1 MKRRLNYFSLALVF
15 INCFAFAGEQ
25 SLSDK
30 AKNIIVI
37 SGKISD
43 TNNNE
48 LLAGVKISCNNCE
61 KTFYSDLDGYFFIHL
76 DLVDSENLKIEFS
89 QIGYYA
95 KSIDFKK
102 LLGSSGNTYID
113 LKSK

>member
-1 MKRRLNYFSLALVF
+1 MKRCYNFFSLALIF

-25 SLSDK
+25 PLTDK
-30 AKNIIVI
+30 VNNVVI
-37 SGKISD
+37 SGKIAD
-43 TNNNE
+43 ANNNE

-61 KTFYSDLDGYFFIHL
+61 KTFYSDLDGYFFINL
-76 DLVDSENLKIEFS
+76 ELVDSENLKIEFS

-95 KSIDFKK
+95 KSIDFKE
-102 LLGSSGNTYID
+102 LQGSFDNIYID